1 MVVKAVTHPQAL
13 LEEVITIATQA
24 GQAIKEIYLSGR
36 FEKQVKQDE
45 TPVTS
50 ADLAAHQIIC
60 DGLTKLTPNI
70 PILSEEAA
78 NIPFSE
84 REQWEQYW
92 LVDPLDGTGEF
103 IAGSGDFSVL
113 VALVQNNKPIMGI
126 VHVPMTE
133 NSYYAISGQGA
144 FKRENGEDSRI
155 HTEQQEWHDN
165 LPLRVAVSR
174 RQDPQSVLKLFD
186 DVHVYELIRLGG
198 AALKSCLVAEGQAH
212 CYVRVGPT
220 GEWDTGAAQ
229 VIIEEAGGKV
239 MDINLQ
245 PLTYNERETLENPD
259 FIVVGQPQMNW
270 EQLLG
275 AVSD

>member
-1 MVVKAVTHPQAL
+1 MVVNAVSQPQTL
-13 LEEVITIATQA
+13 LEDVIAIAAEA
-24 GQAIKEIYLSGR
+24 GQAIKDIYVSGS
-36 FEKQVKQDE
+36 FEQKIKCDE

-50 ADLAAHQIIC
+50 ADLAAHNIIC
-60 DGLTKLTPNI
+60 EGLTLLTPDI

-78 NIPFSE
+78 NIPLSE
-84 REQWEQYW
+84 REQWQQYW

-103 IAGSGDFSVL
+103 IAGSDDFSVL
-113 VALVQNNKPIMGI
+113 IALVENNHPVMGV
-126 VHVPMTE
+126 VHVPMTKV
-133 NSYYAISGQGA
+133 SYFAISGKGA
-144 FKRENGEDSRI
+144 FKRHTGQDSRI
-155 HTEQQEWHDN
+155 LTEQQPWHEN
-165 LPLRVAVSR
+165 LPLKVAVSR

-186 DVHVYELIRLGG
+186 DEHVYELIRLGG

-212 CYVRVGPT
+212 CYVRIGPT

-259 FIVVGQPQMNW
+259 FIVVGQPQLNW
-270 EQLLG
+270 KQLLG
-275 AVSD
+275 SVSE